1 MGWRVDNYVDNSKI
15 SDENYM
21 KYMQIF
27 IIGLALIL
35 LMPSCRT
42 TKIHQRT
49 DTYELSD
56 TSEVQTEKESRRIV
70 DDSTLVA
77 DTIYVTMQG
86 DTIRVKE
93 VHWRTRVKYVSRM
106 DSTSSDSRK
115 HVKESADKVEKSV
128 KQVPRLSLMKYISM
142 FATLFLLWMAFVW
155 RNRKS

>member
-1 MGWRVDNYVDNSKI
+1 MKI
-15 SDENYM
+15 
-21 KYMQIF
+21 QF
-27 IIGLALIL
+27 VLIGLALIL

-56 TSEVQTEKESRRIV
+56 TSEVERVKESRQIV

-106 DSTSSDSRK
+106 DSTSHDSRN
-115 HVKESADKVEKSV
+115 HVKESGTSVEKSV
-128 KQVPRLSLMKYISM
+128 KKVSKSGTIKYLCM
-142 FATLFLLWMAFVW
+142 FAALFLLWMGLVW
-155 RNRKS
+155 RNRKF